1 MVGQRCDELSI
12 VAKSC
17 CNFEELF
24 CRCSRIAIVFDML
37 HYINCFSKNKLV
49 SLEFGNSKTHLN
61 IKGAAFQGLLHS
73 ALGAF
78 SQVSQRQVG
87 TADCVICVVGYT
99 HWILFRKL

>member
-1 MVGQRCDELSI
+1 MLLNRVVTLR
-12 VAKSC
+12 
-17 CNFEELF
+17 NFFADAQGLPLF
-24 CRCSRIAIVFDML
+24 LICYIIIHIIIIIYIA
-37 HYINCFSKNKLV
+37 FSKNKLV

-61 IKGAAFQGLLHS
+61 VKGAAFQGLLHS

-99 HWILFRKL
+99 HWILIRKL